1 VTNETCVEGL
11 NRPYRR
17 LFGSLGG
24 RMPSPP
30 GVQISTFGRLSALPR
45 EAVGCLPGWFQ
56 LKARSQSR
64 TLWCLPGALHGD
76 GLDYSAVSI
85 DDPRIGRDLSSGFK
99 ALFEP
104 LHVLRHLAGGLATDD
119 EGDEQLSDPVTGEVH
134 LDHHPRS

>member
-1 VTNETCVEGL
+1 
-11 NRPYRR
+11 
-17 LFGSLGG
+17 
-24 RMPSPP
+24 MPSPP

-85 DDPRIGRDLSSGFK
+85 DDLRIGRDLSSGFK
-99 ALFEP
+99 ALEEERAE
-104 LHVLRHLAGGLATDD
+104 LIARRLRDWKSAANAF
-119 EGDEQLSDPVTGEVH
+119 
-134 LDHHPRS
+134 

>member
-1 VTNETCVEGL
+1 
-11 NRPYRR
+11 
-17 LFGSLGG
+17 
-24 RMPSPP
+24 MPSPP